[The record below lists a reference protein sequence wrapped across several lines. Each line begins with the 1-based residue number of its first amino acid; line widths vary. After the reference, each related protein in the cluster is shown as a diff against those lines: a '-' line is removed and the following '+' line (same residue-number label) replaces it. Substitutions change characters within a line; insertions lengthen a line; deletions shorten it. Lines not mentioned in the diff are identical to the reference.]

1 MDNIDFQID
10 TAERIEE
17 IFDNAVR
24 KGGKQRRVLLA
35 DEVGLGKTIIAREV
49 ISRVRKIRSD
59 VGDDM
64 YRVIYVCSNLTI
76 ANQNVGKLGLND
88 SLNVSES
95 RLSMQYLVL
104 QEKIKQ
110 LKDDGEYGEG
120 KMPELLIPLTPGTSF
135 NTSNCGNI
143 EERALIYCIV
153 KDMPEFESVN
163 KDFFKYLDRIKEVS
177 WSYAIKKYQTRIK
190 KLGSENFKENV
201 QAAIRKD
208 ILFND
213 VCKLLKDA
221 KKNKIEIISKLRII
235 FAKYSLNL
243 LEPDLV
249 VLDEFQRFSGFLNG
263 EDNDEN
269 LIADKFFGNCED
281 GNSDPLILLMSA
293 TPYKPFST
301 LEEINELRCDEHF
314 SDFMTLMNFL
324 FKKSGQDDFKT
335 TWQEYSKNLSSFA
348 VVDTADLLASKKLAE
363 EKMYQAI
370 CRTERIA
377 DGLIRSDEKTI
388 DVMEGDVQSF
398 LQMQRL
404 LSNCKEIAQRSNKF
418 KFRSFK
424 APVDYV
430 KSSPYILSF
439 MENSYVLKQNLSGV
453 YAKQLRGKR
462 KLPLPRKHILL
473 LPKNDLETYKEIPSN
488 NARLEELKKNLFDGD
503 KHPEDLLWVPASHPY
518 YTFSENNVFTENK
531 DFSKILIFSAWGLVP
546 RMLASL
552 LSYESER
559 LTVATVDKTRRYTKR
574 WSFPISSEDNW
585 LNTTCVKLAKY
596 YEPQS
601 YLGKNVHDII
611 EDISKEI
618 IADFKCTDESKF
630 TSTDLCKYMM
640 YLDGKPDGVD
650 GLPINAIQT
659 LAKLAIASPAN
670 CFYRIFTKEGFSE
683 KDACLLA
690 NEYAKNIFK
699 KLFNHRCSAAVLDL
713 IFKSSGKHYYEK
725 VLDYCLIGNLQSTL
739 DEYVHMLKLDC
750 GALTE
755 RTCNKKFDRNK
766 VSINREFDYRL
777 GASVCDDTPIKV
789 DTKASFGERADN
801 KKFTIKTHFALNYGI
816 ESKTDEGDVAHAND
830 LRIAFNSPF
839 KPFVL
844 ASTSIGQ
851 EGLDF
856 HWFCRKIVH
865 WNIPANA
872 QDIEQRDGRIN
883 RFQCLAVRRNVAR
896 LYPEKFSWDEMFKAA
911 RAELE
916 NMYSDMVPYWCL
928 PKGFIENKGV
938 KPEMIERIMYLFP
951 HSIDQDKRKRMK
963 DILLLYRLTLGQPD
977 QEKLLGALAEKGV
990 DESLMKDLLFDLS
1003 PNSRKRKGNHP
1014 TGIDLGKC

>member
-1 MDNIDFQID
+1 MSAKDFQKD
-10 TAERIEE
+10 TAERIEK
-17 IFDNAVR
+17 IFYNAIR

-49 ISRVRKIRSD
+49 ISRVREIRRG
-59 VGDDM
+59 VEDDM
-64 YRVIYVCSNLTI
+64 YRVIYVCSNLNI

-104 QEKIKQ
+104 QEKINQ
-110 LKDDGEYGEG
+110 LRDDGEFGEG

-153 KDMPEFESVN
+153 KDMPEFECIK
-163 KDFFKYLDRIKEVS
+163 KDFFKYFSRIKIGT
-177 WSYAIKKYQTRIK
+177 WSTTIKKFQNRINILGDK
-190 KLGSENFKENV
+190 KFKENV

-213 VCKLLKDA
+213 VCKLLEDSE
-221 KKNKIEIISKLRII
+221 KNKIDIISKLRII
-235 FAKYSLNL
+235 FAKYSLDL

-263 EDNDEN
+263 KDNDEN

-281 GNSDPLILLMSA
+281 GKSDPLILLLSA

-301 LEEINELRCDEHF
+301 LEELNELNYDEHF

-324 FKKSGQDDFKT
+324 FKKSGQNDFQT
-335 TWQEYSKNLSSFA
+335 TWQEYSNNLSSFA
-348 VVDTADLLASKKLAE
+348 VVDIADLLASKKHAE

-388 DVMEGDVQSF
+388 DAMEGDVQSF

-404 LSNCKEIAQRSNKF
+404 LSNCREIAQKSNKF

-424 APVDYV
+424 APIDYV

-462 KLPLPRKHILL
+462 KLPLPPKHILL
-473 LPKNDLETYKEIPSN
+473 LSRNDLVRYKEIPSN
-488 NARLEELKKNLFDGD
+488 NARLEVLKKNLFDD
-503 KHPEDLLWVPASHPY
+503 VKHPEYLLWVPASHPY
-518 YTFSENNVFTENK
+518 YTFSEKNVFTENK

-559 LTVATVDKTRRYTKR
+559 LTVAKVKTRRYTER
-574 WSFPISSEDNW
+574 WSLPISSEDHW
-585 LNTTCVKLAKY
+585 LNSTCVKLAKY
-596 YEPQS
+596 YEPQY
-601 YLGKNVHDII
+601 YLGKKVD
-611 EDISKEI
+611 DI
-618 IADFKCTDESKF
+618 IADISDKIIYDFKCIDESKF

-640 YLDGKPDGVD
+640 YLDGKSNGIEE
-650 GLPINAIQT
+650 LPINAIQI

-670 CFYRIFTKEGFSE
+670 CFYRIFAKEGFSE
-683 KDACLLA
+683 KDGCLLA

-699 KLFNHRCSAAVLDL
+699 KLFNHRCSKAILDL
-713 IFKSSGKHYYEK
+713 IFTSSGKPYYEK
-725 VLDYCLIGNLQSTL
+725 ILDYCLIGNLQATL

-755 RTCNKKFDRNK
+755 RTYNKKIDRNK

-777 GASVCDDTPIKV
+777 GSSVSDDTSIKV

-801 KKFTIKTHFALNYGI
+801 KKFSIRTHFALNYGA
-816 ESKTDEGDVAHAND
+816 ESKTGEGDVAHAND

-865 WNIPANA
+865 WNIPSNA
-872 QDIEQRDGRIN
+872 QNIEQRDGRIN
-883 RFQCLAVRRNVAR
+883 RFQCLAVRRNVAH
-896 LYPEKFSWDEMFKAA
+896 LYPEKFSWDEIFDAA
-911 RAELE
+911 RDELK
-916 NMYSDMVPYWCL
+916 NRYSEMVPYWCL
-928 PKGFIENKGV
+928 PKGFVESKGV
-938 KPEMIERIMYLFP
+938 EPEMLERIMYLFP
-951 HSIDQDKRKRMK
+951 YSIDQDKHKRMK

-977 QEKLLGALAEKGV
+977 QEKLLEALAEKGI
-990 DESLMKDLLFDLS
+990 DESLIKELLFDLS
-1003 PNSRKRKGNHP
+1003 PNSRKRKCKLS
-1014 TGIDLGKC
+1014 TRVD

>member
-1 MDNIDFQID
+1 MSAKDFQIHS
-10 TAERIEE
+10 AERIEE
-17 IFDNAVR
+17 IFYNAIHE
-24 KGGKQRRVLLA
+24 GGKQRRVLLA

-49 ISRVRKIRSD
+49 ISRVREIRKGVD
-59 VGDDM
+59 DDM
-64 YRVIYVCSNLTI
+64 YRVIYVCSNLNI

-95 RLSMQYLVL
+95 RLSLQYLVL

-110 LKDDGEYGEG
+110 LKDDGEYGDG

-153 KDMPEFESVN
+153 KDMPEFECIN
-163 KDFFKYLDRIKEVS
+163 EDFFKYLDRIKECN
-177 WSYAIKKYQTRIK
+177 WNEAIDNYQTRIK
-190 KLGSENFKENV
+190 KLGDEKFRENV
-201 QAAIRKD
+201 QTAIRKD
-208 ILFND
+208 ILFKD
-213 VCKLLKDA
+213 VCKLLEDA
-221 KKNKIEIISKLRII
+221 EKNKINIISKLRII
-235 FAKYSLNL
+235 FAKYSLDL
-243 LEPDLV
+243 LEPDLI

-263 EDNDEN
+263 QDNDEN

-281 GNSDPLILLMSA
+281 GNSDPLILLLSA

-301 LEEINELRCDEHF
+301 LEELNESKNDEHF

-324 FKKSGQDDFKT
+324 FKKSGQDDFQT
-335 TWQEYSKNLSSFA
+335 TWQEYSKNLGSFA
-348 VVDTADLLASKKLAE
+348 VVDTADLLASKKRAE

-398 LQMQRL
+398 LQIQRL
-404 LSNCKEIAQRSNKF
+404 LSNSKGIAQTKF

-439 MENSYVLKQNLSGV
+439 MENSYVLKQNLSRV
-453 YAKQLRGKR
+453 YAKQRDDKKR
-462 KLPLPRKHILL
+462 LPLPKKHILL
-473 LPKNDLETYKEIPSN
+473 LSKNDLINYKEIPSN
-488 NARLEELKKNLFDGD
+488 NARLEELKKNLFDD
-503 KHPEDLLWVPASHPY
+503 VKHPEYLLWVPASHPY
-518 YTFSENNVFTENK
+518 YTFSKNNVFTENK

-559 LTVATVDKTRRYTKR
+559 LTVAKVKTRRYTER
-574 WSFPISSEDNW
+574 WHTPISNEDHCL
-585 LNTTCVKLAKY
+585 LNTTCVKLANY
-596 YEPQS
+596 YEPQH
-601 YLGKNVHDII
+601 YLGKNVDDII
-611 EDISKEI
+611 ADISKNI
-618 IADFKCTDESKF
+618 ISKHKCIDESKF
-630 TSTDLCKYMM
+630 TSTDLYKYMM
-640 YLDGKPDGVD
+640 FLDGKSDGVE
-650 GLPINAIQT
+650 GLPTNAIQT

-699 KLFNHRCSAAVLDL
+699 KLFNQRCSVAVLDL
-713 IFKSSGKHYYEK
+713 ISKSSGMPYYEK
-725 VLDYCLIGNLQSTL
+725 ILDYCLNGNLQSIL
-739 DEYVHMLKLDC
+739 DEYVHMLKVDC
-750 GALTE
+750 DDLKE
-755 RTCNKKFDRNK
+755 RTCKKKLEGNK
-766 VSINREFDYRL
+766 VSINREFDDRL
-777 GASVCDDTPIKV
+777 SSSVSDDTSIKV
-789 DTKASFGERADN
+789 DTKASFGEGADK
-801 KKFTIKTHFALNYGI
+801 KKFRIRTNFALNYGV
-816 ESKTDEGDVAHAND
+816 ESKTDEGDVAHANVM
-830 LRIAFNSPF
+830 RIAYNSPF

-896 LYPEKFSWDEMFKAA
+896 LYPEKFSWDEMFEAA

-938 KPEMIERIMYLFP
+938 EPEMIERIMYLFP
-951 HSIDQDKRKRMK
+951 HSIDQDKQKRMK

-977 QEKLLGALAEKGV
+977 QEKLLETLAEKGV

-1003 PNSRKRKGNHP
+1003 PNSRKRNSSS
-1014 TGIDLGKC
+1014 